1 MALAGAGVKG
11 GGVVRDCAACSKGRP
26 LDRLYQH
33 FILLRGHSVA
43 GCMAKSNHTCY
54 HHVMGKGVFTTK
66 IDPTYDDLPEVRYHF
81 PQTYLGAIE
90 SVVGDWIVYYEPRRS
105 SGDLSSRGG
114 RQAYF
119 ATAKVE
125 TIQHDPVRSDHYY
138 ALISH
143 YLEFD
148 RPVPFRESDQYY
160 ESALQR
166 PDGETNKGAFGR
178 SVRQLP
184 DHEYD
189 VIVQS
194 GFTATIAS
202 RAQIKD
208 DPFHGL
214 AEEPAIFER
223 PVTEQVVARPF
234 RDAAF
239 ARSVKF
245 AYDNA
250 CTITGLKI
258 INGGGRAEVQAAH
271 IRPVASNG
279 PDSVRNGL
287 ALCGTVHWMFDR
299 GLISIE
305 DDYSILIAKNQ
316 VPDTIERLINDNR
329 KLRLPSQAEWR
340 PHSQF
345 LQFHRETIFKG

>member
-1 MALAGAGVKG
+1 VARISKEAGWDQVTVPIILPLTLMAMPRK
-11 GGVVRDCAACSKGRP
+11 P
-26 LDRLYQH
+26 
-33 FILLRGHSVA
+33 
-43 GCMAKSNHTCY
+43 CY
-54 HHVMGKGVFTTK
+54 HPVMGKGVLTTK

-81 PQTYLGAIE
+81 PQTYLGAVE

-119 ATAKVE
+119 ATARVE
-125 TIQHDPVRSDHYY
+125 TIQRDTARSDHYY
-138 ALISH
+138 ALVSN

-166 PDGETNKGAFGR
+166 DDGETNKGAFGR
-178 SVRQLP
+178 AVRRLP

-189 VIVQS
+189 VVVQS
-194 GFTATIAS
+194 GFTTMIADQ
-202 RAQIKD
+202 ALMTD
-208 DPFHGL
+208 HPYPGL
-214 AEEPAIFER
+214 AEEPAAFER
-223 PVTEQVVARPF
+223 PIVEQVIARPF

-239 ARSVKF
+239 ARSVKS

-271 IRPVASNG
+271 IRPVASDG

-299 GLISIE
+299 GLISID
-305 DDYSILIAKNQ
+305 DDYSILTAKGQ
-316 VPDTIERLINDNR
+316 VPDTIERLINPDG
-329 KLRLPSQAEWR
+329 KLRLPDHAEWR

-345 LQFHRETIFKG
+345 LQFHREIIFKG